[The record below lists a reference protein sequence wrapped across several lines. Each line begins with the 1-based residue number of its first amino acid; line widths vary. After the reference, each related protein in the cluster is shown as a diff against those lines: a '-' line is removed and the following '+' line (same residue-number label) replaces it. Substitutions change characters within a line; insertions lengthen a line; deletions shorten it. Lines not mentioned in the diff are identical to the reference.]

1 MKNTVRRIVSVL
13 DSAFEYL
20 GLCLL
25 FAMVLIVTWQV
36 FARQGLGQA
45 PSWSVEAS
53 LILMVWI
60 GFIGIA
66 IGFRERVHI
75 SLEFLVGR
83 LPETLQKI
91 IQKLIYGLALAFGLF
106 LVVQGWEFTGQTL
119 NSTLPSTG
127 LPRATLYAVLPLS
140 GFMIC
145 AYSVLQILGVQTEKH
160 QQGDEEGD
168 GDEVIPETRL

>member
-1 MKNTVRRIVSVL
+1 MKNTVRWTVSAL

-20 GLCLL
+20 GLFFLS
-25 FAMVLIVTWQV
+25 AMVVIVTWQV

-45 PSWSVEAS
+45 PQWSEEVS

-75 SLEFLVGR
+75 ALEFLVSR
-83 LPETLQKI
+83 FPLVVQKAI
-91 IQKLIYGLALAFGLF
+91 EKLTCGLVFAFGLF
-106 LVVQGWEFTGQTL
+106 LVIQGWTFTGQTMG
-119 NSTLPSTG
+119 STLPSTG
-127 LPRATLYAVLPLS
+127 LPRATLYVILPVA

-145 AYSVLQILGVQTEKH
+145 LYSALQLFGVSTERH
-160 QQGDEEGD
+160 LQESEE
-168 GDEVIPETRL
+168 EEIPPEMRL